1 MLGPREVA
9 TAIADVLSA
18 HLPAEVDRLAVE
30 LGVAVPALPDQA
42 GEGAGGDSTAGVDG
56 ALELDAQPRLV
67 AATQLSA
74 LDVGYDDWPFVLVVP
89 QNLRSLRRVQVTD
102 SGQYVYVARY
112 PVRIFTW
119 ARGDGYHFTAAVR
132 DRLILAVR
140 ETLLRRQHLEDAGHA
155 LELDE
160 TTWSESYSDVGV
172 DDVLKATVAAAY
184 ADTEWVVSSLLTPL
198 AGPLGQVDTLDTRG
212 QVLPHPAL

>member
-9 TAIADVLSA
+9 SAISDVLVA
-18 HLPAEVDRLAVE
+18 HLPAEVDRLAAAIGPVVPDSPD
-30 LGVAVPALPDQA
+30 LGANPD
-42 GEGAGGDSTAGVDG
+42 
-56 ALELDAQPRLV
+56 LDAKPRLI

-102 SGQYVYVARY
+102 DGNYVYVARY

-160 TTWSESYSDVGV
+160 TSWSESYSDVGV

-184 ADTEWVVSSLLTPL
+184 ADTEWVVSSLLEPL
-198 AGPLGQVDTLDTRG
+198 VAPAGTADTLDTRV
-212 QVLPHPAL
+212 QNLPHPAL